1 MSDQTK
7 TAGIITVDRLLDGID
22 QFGIESRA
30 QYIKTRRMEIH
41 ATLAEWKR
49 AFFVDGIVRPFSDR
63 VTLEAEDAALA
74 LEQRKIGASVE
85 AAKVLRRKRER
96 AALAEH
102 LVALLR
108 ERGMDDVIAE
118 AEKRAQVQQ
127 LRDEMESA

>member
-7 TAGIITVDRLLDGID
+7 TYGIITVDRLLVGSD
-22 QFGIESRA
+22 QPGPESRA
-30 QYIKTRRMEIH
+30 QFIKTRRLEIH

-49 AFFVDGIVRPFSDR
+49 AFFVDGIERPFADR

-74 LEQRKIGASVE
+74 LEQRQISAVVE

-96 AALAEH
+96 AALVEH

-118 AEKRAQVQQ
+118 AEKRAS
-127 LRDEMESA
+127 ESADAAS